1 MRTQNTKGRN
11 GTTSTTKNNLRVLR
25 DLRDLRVLR
34 AAACSAVAVGAVL
47 ASTLSAQQQQ
57 GTPQAAPQATFRA
70 TTHLIVE
77 NVTVKDKDGNPVEGL
92 TKDDFTIT
100 EDGEPQQIEFVQFQR
115 LRGETAAAGA
125 SANAAPPAPPTPT
138 VVPPVP
144 PTGVAPT
151 IATPPN
157 GGIKYQDRRLLVLY
171 FDDASMPPA
180 DLLRAYFNARTYVQS
195 KMGPSDLVAIMEYKE
210 GAVRVRQDFTDDR
223 ARLLEV
229 IQTMIYGNDQDG
241 DGIPD
246 TPELGTAFGQD
257 DAEFNIFN
265 TDRQLAALQT
275 AIAMLRPL
283 PEQKAL
289 IYFASGIRLNGT
301 DNQAQVRATVNA
313 AVRANVT
320 LNPIDSRGLVA
331 EAPLGDAT
339 QRSPGGIQVFTGA
352 LAQAR
357 TTIFQRSQDTLYG
370 LAKDTGG
377 TAMFDY
383 NDLSAGVV
391 RAADALTSYY
401 IIGYYTTH
409 DEKDGKFRRVKV
421 TLNGNRQ
428 ASLSFREGYYAD
440 KVFAKFTDA
449 EKDRQLEDALMQDD
463 PVTDIPIAMEVN
475 YFQLNRAEYF
485 VPVFVKI
492 PGSELALARKRGA
505 AHTLID
511 FIGEVKDDNG
521 YTMSNVRDKL
531 DIKLDDQVA
540 TQFSSRPVQY
550 ETGFTLLPGKYV
562 IKLLARDSETG
573 RMGTYQTSFTIPNLE
588 REDKR
593 VPISTVVL
601 SSQREP
607 LTSALYTVKKAEAAQ
622 AVSPL
627 VFDGEKLVPSVTRVF
642 SRQRDMYVFL
652 QAYERKYTA
661 MQPLVAYVT
670 FYRGTQKAFES
681 QPIAVTDGMDPK
693 SKAVPL
699 RFSVPLS
706 QFQPGRYDCQ
716 VTILD
721 PQGNKAAFWQA
732 PIVVVP

>member
-1 MRTQNTKGRN
+1 MPRLLTA
-11 GTTSTTKNNLRVLR
+11 SLIAL
-25 DLRDLRVLR
+25 L
-34 AAACSAVAVGAVL
+34 SAVAI
-47 ASTLSAQQQQ
+47 AQQ
-57 GTPQAAPQATFRA
+57 PQPQATFR
-70 TTHLIVE
+70 TTTRLVVE
-77 NVTVKDKDGNPVEGL
+77 TVTVKDKNGNPVEGL
-92 TKDDFTIT
+92 GKNDFTIL
-100 EDGEPQQIEFVQFQR
+100 EDGEPQQIEFVEFQR
-115 LRGETAAAGA
+115 LRGESTAPPR
-125 SANAAPPAPPTPT
+125 NAAPVAAAPAPT
-138 VVPPVP
+138 VVPAAPAP
-144 PTGVAPT
+144 GVVPT
-151 IATPPN
+151 IATPPG
-157 GGIKYQDRRLLVLY
+157 GGIRYQDRRLLVLY
-171 FDDASMPPA
+171 FDDSSMPPA
-180 DLLRAYFNARTYVQS
+180 DVLRAYYNALKYVDAL
-195 KMGPSDLVAIMEYKE
+195 MGPSDLVAIMEYKG

-223 ARLLEV
+223 GRLHEV
-229 IQTMIYGNDQDG
+229 IQTLIYGDDQDG

-246 TPELGTAFGQD
+246 NPELGTAFGQD

-331 EAPLGDAT
+331 TAPLGDAT
-339 QRSPGGIQVFTGA
+339 QRSPGGIGMFTGA
-352 LAQAR
+352 LAQNVNNL
-357 TTIFQRSQDTLYG
+357 FQRSQDTLYA

-377 TAMFDY
+377 KAMFDS

-391 RAADALTSYY
+391 NAANALTSYY
-401 IIGYYTTH
+401 IVGYYTTH
-409 DEKDGKFRRVKV
+409 DAKDGRFRRVKV
-421 TLNGNRQ
+421 TVNGHPDAI
-428 ASLSFREGYYAD
+428 ASYREGYFAD
-440 KVFAKFTDA
+440 KVYAKFTDA

-463 PVTDIPIAMEVN
+463 PVTDIPIAREVN
-475 YFQLNRAEYF
+475 YFQLNSAEYF
-485 VPVFVKI
+485 IPVNVKI

-531 DIKLDDQVA
+531 DIKLDGDVA
-540 TQFSSRPVQY
+540 TQLSSRPVQY

-573 RMGTYQTSFTIPNLE
+573 RMGTYQAAFTVPNLE

-601 SSQREP
+601 SAQRLP
-607 LTSALYTVKKAEAAQ
+607 LGDELYTVKNAAAAQ
-622 AVSPL
+622 NSSPL
-627 VFDGEKLVPSVTRVF
+627 VFNGEKLVPSVTRVF
-642 SRQRDMYVFL
+642 SRARDLYVFV
-652 QAYERKYTA
+652 QAYERKYPT

-670 FYRGTQKAFES
+670 FYRGSQKAFET
-681 QPIAVTDGMDPK
+681 QPIAVTDGRDPK
-693 SKAVPL
+693 TKAVPL
-699 RFSVPLS
+699 RFSVPLTD
-706 QFQPGRYDCQ
+706 FQPGRYDCQ

-721 PQGNKAAFWQA
+721 PQGGKAAFWQA

>member
-1 MRTQNTKGRN
+1 MRRA
-11 GTTSTTKNNLRVLR
+11 
-25 DLRDLRVLR
+25 LRDLRVVL
-34 AAACSAVAVGAVL
+34 ALVAITAVAVH
-47 ASTLSAQQQQ
+47 AQQ
-57 GTPQAAPQATFRA
+57 PQATFRS
-70 TTHLIVE
+70 TTRLVVE
-77 NVTVKDKDGNPVEGL
+77 TVTVKDKAGNPVEGL
-92 TKDDFTIT
+92 GRNDFTIT
-100 EDGEPQQIEFVQFQR
+100 EDGEPQQIEFVEFQR
-115 LRGETAAAGA
+115 LRGESPGAAP
-125 SANAAPPAPPTPT
+125 NAAPRTPT
-138 VVPPVP
+138 VVPATPPAGVP
-144 PTGVAPT
+144 PI
-151 IATPPN
+151 IATPPG

-180 DLLRAYFNARTYVQS
+180 DVLRAYYNALKYVDS
-195 KMGPSDLVAIMEYKE
+195 LIGPSDLVAIMEYKG

-223 ARLLEV
+223 ARLHDV
-229 IQTMIYGNDQDG
+229 IQTLIYGDDQDG

-246 TPELGTAFGQD
+246 NPELGTAFGQD

-331 EAPLGDAT
+331 TAPLGDAT
-339 QRSPGGIQVFTGA
+339 QRSPGGIGMFTGA
-352 LAQAR
+352 LAQNINN
-357 TTIFQRSQDTLYG
+357 IFQRSQDTLYA

-377 TAMFDY
+377 KAMFDY

-391 RAADALTSYY
+391 NAANALTSYY
-401 IIGYYTTH
+401 IIGYYSTH
-409 DEKDGKFRRVKV
+409 VSPDGRFRRVKV
-421 TLNGNRQ
+421 ALNGQ
-428 ASLSFREGYYAD
+428 PEAAASYREGYFAD
-440 KVFAKFTDA
+440 KVYAKFTDA

-463 PVTDIPIAMEVN
+463 PVTEIPIAMEVN
-475 YFQLNRAEYF
+475 YFQLNSAEYF
-485 VPVFVKI
+485 VPVNVKI

-531 DIKLDDQVA
+531 DIRLDDDVA

-550 ETGFTLLPGKYV
+550 ETGFTLLPGRYV
-562 IKLLARDSETG
+562 MKLLARDSETG
-573 RMGTYQTSFTIPNLE
+573 RMGTYQAAFTVPNLE

-601 SSQREP
+601 SAQRLP
-607 LTSALYTVKKAEAAQ
+607 LGDELFTVKKAAAAQ
-622 AVSPL
+622 NANPL
-627 VFDGEKLVPSVTRVF
+627 VFNGEKLVPSVTRVF
-642 SRQRDMYVFL
+642 SRNRDLYVFV
-652 QAYERKYTA
+652 QAYERKYPT

-670 FYRGTQKAFES
+670 FYRGSEKAFET
-681 QPIAVTDGMDPK
+681 QPIAVTDGRDPK
-693 SKAVPL
+693 TKAVPL
-699 RFSVPLS
+699 RFSVPLTE
-706 QFQPGRYDCQ
+706 FQPGRYDCQ

-721 PQGNKAAFWQA
+721 PQGGKAAFWQA